1 MASARGVAARR
12 DAWGG
17 ASPRRQLAGAL
28 SLLLAVA
35 MGACTTAPST
45 SSAVSPVAITD
56 FKMVA
61 GRWQGLVTG
70 LASRRDEGDTVQLTI
85 GNDGTYDF
93 GVYRTIG
100 ALTGKGTFTLQDGK
114 LRMQGERGQAVYTLY
129 EGNGRQYLRSEGEL
143 SSGMPLSAE
152 FRRVR

>member
-1 MASARGVAARR
+1 MGSAQTYASRR
-12 DAWGG
+12 ELAWGG
-17 ASPRRQLAGAL
+17 G
-28 SLLLAVA
+28 LLLAA
-35 MGACTTAPST
+35 LALGACAAQSAPP
-45 SSAVSPVAITD
+45 AASPVPITD

-70 LASRRDEGDTVQLTI
+70 LASQRDEGDTVQLTI
-85 GNDGTYDF
+85 GSDGTYDF

-114 LRMQGERGQAVYTLY
+114 LRMQGERGQGVYTLY
-129 EGNGRQYLRSEGEL
+129 EGNGRQYLRAEGAL

>member
-1 MASARGVAARR
+1 MGRARSYASRREFAWSGALLLVALALG
-12 DAWGG
+12 ACATQSAAPTGSAA
-17 ASPRRQLAGAL
+17 ASP
-28 SLLLAVA
+28 V
-35 MGACTTAPST
+35 
-45 SSAVSPVAITD
+45 PVTD

-70 LASRRDEGDTVQLTI
+70 LAGPRDEGDTVQLRI

-100 ALTGKGTFTLQDGK
+100 ALTGKGTLTLQDGK
-114 LRMQGERGQAVYTLY
+114 LQMQGERGQAVYTLY
-129 EGNGRQYLRSEGEL
+129 EGSGRQYLRAEGAL

-152 FRRVR
+152 FRRVQ